1 MSETTD
7 KPGGVS
13 LLSTLLPSVI
23 FLASNT
29 LIPTDNDPGDVANK
43 FLLSDHIFVDRDNT
57 EMDPETYSF
66 DDLKSSELI
75 KMLPSARFK
84 DWLGRDISN
93 ILTTSEQSSENETEK
108 IADIHPSFLA
118 YILLVGSLLCPSLLG
133 NKRYEAIVDNDYH
146 QSCHLQTSAMS
157 NAFLDNLQ
165 TFEVTIVFEKN
176 QIITVIFP
184 RFDFHNERK
193 RKKERKKLH
202 DNVLQV

>member
-1 MSETTD
+1 MGTVHQNMSETTD

-29 LIPTDNDPGDVANK
+29 LIPTDNDSGDVANK
-43 FLLSDHIFVDRDNT
+43 FLLSDHVIVDRDNT

-108 IADIHPSFLA
+108 IADVHPSFLA

-133 NKRYEAIVDNDYH
+133 NKRYEAKADYDY
-146 QSCHLQTSAMS
+146 HLQTSAMS
-157 NAFLDNLQ
+157 NVSPDTMQ
-165 TFEVTIVFEKN
+165 KFEVTILFEKN

-193 RKKERKKLH
+193 RKKLH
-202 DNVLQV
+202 